1 MQCAKCGRPARPR
14 PSPPH
19 CHALALKPERPAA
32 ALRFFLTWSV
42 RRAVRLKDT
51 KQRRDFMAYDE
62 GYGGGRY
69 RGRERGPESDRG
81 YGRERGRG
89 GHPDDDR
96 GFFERAGDELR
107 SWFGDDEA
115 ERRRDMD
122 EGREGGR
129 GERDYGRP
137 TRWQGD
143 SSSFGGGWGNQTPPR
158 SGRFNEPRRDRDE
171 DRDERYGSGVRE
183 GHGGG
188 FGPSSSAQDSIF
200 GAPSYDPEIGGPR
213 FDRADPGHTG
223 THGVHPVASA
233 SGGAYGGGYGT
244 SAAGFG
250 SSARRYA
257 STGHRHGGDRGD
269 GGDRGGLHDPHYS
282 EWRNRQIEEIDRD
295 YEEYRREHA
304 SRFERDFAGWRERRG
319 EQRRSMNKVREH
331 MEVIGS
337 DGKHIGTVDKVRGEH
352 IVLTRKDENAGGIH
366 HSIPCGWIDGVDDK
380 VRVNKTADEAMKAW
394 REEDRSRALFE
405 REDQGSEGPHM
416 LNRSFSGTYRDQD
429 D

>member
-1 MQCAKCGRPARPR
+1 
-14 PSPPH
+14 
-19 CHALALKPERPAA
+19 
-32 ALRFFLTWSV
+32 
-42 RRAVRLKDT
+42 
-51 KQRRDFMAYDE
+51 MAYDE
-62 GYGGGRY
+62 RYDGGRY
-69 RGRERGPESDRG
+69 P
-81 YGRERGRG
+81 GRERGRT

-122 EGREGGR
+122 ERQDGSGR

-158 SGRFNEPRRDRDE
+158 SGRSDEPRRGRDRERDE
-171 DRDERYGSGVRE
+171 VRDERYGSGVRE
-183 GHGGG
+183 GYGAGGG
-188 FGPSSSAQDSIF
+188 FGPSSSAPDSIF
-200 GAPSYDPEIGGPR
+200 GAPGYDPEFGGPR
-213 FDRADPGHTG
+213 FDRADAGHTG

-233 SGGAYGGGYGT
+233 SGAAYGGGYGA

-257 STGHRHGGDRGD
+257 STGHRHDD
-269 GGDRGGLHDPHYS
+269 GVRGGGIHDPHYS

-319 EQRRSMNKVREH
+319 EQRRSMGKVREH

-337 DGKHIGTVDKVRGEH
+337 DGKHIGTVDRVRGEH
-352 IVLTRKDENAGGIH
+352 IVLTRTDENAGGIH
-366 HSIPCGWIDGVDDK
+366 HSIPCSWIDSVEDK
-380 VRVNKTADEAMKAW
+380 VSVNKTADEAMNAW
-394 REEDRSRALFE
+394 RDEDRSRALFE

-416 LNRSFSGTYRDQD
+416 LNRSFSGTYRDSD